1 MGMLSLN
8 ATYLKATAAA
18 VGLEISADNQPGVLE
33 NLDRIAAIADFLM
46 QFPLAQDIEVA
57 PVFRP

>member
-1 MGMLSLN
+1 MDMVYLK

-18 VGLEISADNQPGVLE
+18 VGLEISGDNQPGVME

-46 QFPLAQDIEVA
+46 RFPLAQDIEVA